1 MQNDSTYNI
10 SITSYYSIFY
20 YPSTYSLDHVIGNS
34 NIIIYIANYNIK
46 MLDVKI
52 ITENRGYHIYECICL
67 CVCIYDIYMYF
78 IFIKDK
84 YKKM

>member
-1 MQNDSTYNI
+1 
-10 SITSYYSIFY
+10 
-20 YPSTYSLDHVIGNS
+20 
-34 NIIIYIANYNIK
+34 

-52 ITENRGYHIYECICL
+52 ITENMGYHIYECICL

>member
-1 MQNDSTYNI
+1 
-10 SITSYYSIFY
+10 
-20 YPSTYSLDHVIGNS
+20 
-34 NIIIYIANYNIK
+34 

-52 ITENRGYHIYECICL
+52 ITENMGYYIYECICL

-78 IFIKDK
+78 IFIFDK